1 MRKGV
6 FSTAQEIMAAVDRG
20 ESVYWHSLRYP
31 VHKDH
36 VGRYFIGEGPGMVGL
51 TWADGV
57 TLNGR
62 VDEFFVMT
70 REDDLWMSPAT
81 RR

>member
-1 MRKGV
+1 MRKG
-6 FSTAQEIMAAVDRG
+6 FSNAREIMAAVDRR
-20 ESVYWHSLRYP
+20 EAVYWTSLRYP

-36 VGRYFIGEGPGMVGL
+36 LGQYFIGEGPGMIGL

-62 VDEFFVMT
+62 LEDFFVLT
-70 REDDLWMSPAT
+70 GEEHSTLCPNIVH
-81 RR
+81 